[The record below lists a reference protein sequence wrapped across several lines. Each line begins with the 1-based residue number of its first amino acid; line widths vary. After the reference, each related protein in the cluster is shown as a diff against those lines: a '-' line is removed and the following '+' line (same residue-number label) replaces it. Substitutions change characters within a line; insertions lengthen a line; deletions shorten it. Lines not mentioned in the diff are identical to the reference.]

1 MKQVVQSAK
10 SGKLALTEVPN
21 PKVRIGHLLVR
32 TRTSLISA
40 GTERMVVQFAKKNLA
55 GKAKARPD
63 LVHKVIEKA
72 KRDGLVE
79 TFHAVMAR
87 LDEPLSLGYSAC
99 GEVIALGKGTEGQ
112 FHVGQ
117 RLAIAGSGLANHA
130 DYNVVPV
137 NLAAEVPDD
146 VNDEEACFG
155 TLGAIALHGVR
166 NMRLEF
172 GDCAAVIGTGLV
184 GLIAVQLL
192 HLSGIRAFA
201 FDYNEDRLEL

>member
-10 SGKLALTEVPN
+10 SGKLALTAVPD

-117 RLAIAGSGLANHA
+117 RLAIAGSL
-130 DYNVVPV
+130 YCT
-137 NLAAEVPDD
+137 AALRKVS
-146 VNDEEACFG
+146 
-155 TLGAIALHGVR
+155 
-166 NMRLEF
+166 
-172 GDCAAVIGTGLV
+172 
-184 GLIAVQLL
+184 
-192 HLSGIRAFA
+192 SGSAMP
-201 FDYNEDRLEL
+201 